1 MRRNEGL
8 DKFNIA
14 IDGPAGAGKSTAA
27 RLVAQKLG
35 FIYVDTGAMYRAV
48 TWKALSLGFTPEQ
61 VEQIISMANTM
72 KLEIRP
78 GQEGQVVLVD
88 GKDVTEEIR
97 SASVTANVSAVSQ
110 IPEIRSL
117 LVSMQQQMA
126 QAKGVV
132 MDGRDIGTQVLPN
145 AEVKVYLTASVKAR
159 AARRYEEIK
168 LKQPEL
174 TMEQLEREQSE
185 RDRMDQER
193 EISPLRRASDAVLL
207 DATDMNVHQV
217 ADRILEISQAS
228 SGKGA

>member
-1 MRRNEGL
+1 M

-14 IDGPAGAGKSTAA
+14 IDGPAGAGKSTVA
-27 RLVAQKLG
+27 RMVAQKLG
-35 FIYVDTGAMYRAV
+35 FVYVDTGAMYRAV
-48 TWKALSLGFTPEQ
+48 TWKALSLGLAPEQ
-61 VEQIISMANTM
+61 AEQIASMANSM

-78 GQEGQVVLVD
+78 GKEGQVVLVD
-88 GKDVTEEIR
+88 GMEVTEAIR
-97 SASVTANVSAVSQ
+97 SASVTASVSAISQ
-110 IPEIRSL
+110 IPEIRLL

-126 QAKGVV
+126 QAKGIV
-132 MDGRDIGTQVLPN
+132 MDGRDIGTQVLPD

-168 LKQPEL
+168 LKQPGMTL
-174 TMEQLEREQSE
+174 EQLEREQSE

-193 EISPLRRASDAVLL
+193 DISPLRRASDAILL
-207 DATDMNVHQV
+207 DATEMNAQQV